1 MPGSNTIIPFADDI
15 MIRTS
20 SYLNHPFLIFLAKA
34 LSSLISEPVLFLIAL
49 MLYWGFNSKKTFSIC
64 ISIMSLFFLSVIL
77 KGLFQENRPPVTHFE
92 NASGFSFP
100 STHALTATLAAG
112 FLSKSFNSRLLS
124 WILYTLAIGIC
135 LSRVILGVHY
145 VHDVLISALAGIL
158 FLYFFFKNEQ
168 SIADFMLSGHQVIK
182 VLVIAAMMLYSWFF
196 GSPVE
201 IKLSAAMT
209 GFWLGHSFRK
219 DHKPVVM
226 LSPIGIF
233 RCITGILGILGIN
246 LGMKALANGLMLSEK
261 TDWIARY
268 GLIFVWISLL
278 FPILMQVQCFGK
290 TSSLKK

>member
-1 MPGSNTIIPFADDI
+1 MSGSNTIIPFADDI
-15 MIRTS
+15 MIRAS
-20 SYLNHPFLIFLAKA
+20 SYLSHPSVILLAKA

-49 MLYWGFNSKKTFSIC
+49 MLYWGFNSKKTFPIC

-77 KGLFQENRPPVTHFE
+77 KDLFQENRPPVTHFE
-92 NASGFSFP
+92 YATGFSFP

-112 FLSKSFNSRLLS
+112 FLSKSFNSRFLTK
-124 WILYTLAIGIC
+124 ILYTLAIGIC

-158 FLYFFFKNEQ
+158 FLYFFYKYEA
-168 SIADFMLSGHQVIK
+168 SVADYILSGHHVIK
-182 VLVIAAMMLYSWFF
+182 VLVIAAMMVYSWFF

-226 LSPIGIF
+226 LSKIGAF
-233 RCITGILGILGIN
+233 RFITGILGILGIN
-246 LGMKALANGLMLSEK
+246 IGMKALANGFLLSEK
-261 TDWIARY
+261 IDWIARY
-268 GLIFVWISLL
+268 SLIFIWISLL
-278 FPILMQVQCFGK
+278 FPILMQVKFFREAQAR
-290 TSSLKK
+290 T